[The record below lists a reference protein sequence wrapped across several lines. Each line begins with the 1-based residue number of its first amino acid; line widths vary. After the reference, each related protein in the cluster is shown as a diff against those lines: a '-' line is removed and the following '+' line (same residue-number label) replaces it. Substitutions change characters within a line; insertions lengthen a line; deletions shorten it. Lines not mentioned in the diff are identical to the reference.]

1 MNLKYKL
8 TLAVYRE
15 ISDPDGLHFSDP
27 DDDAYYGSNID
38 TLFKSMWRNTS
49 PTGGLALTTTGL
61 THLSSILKLKKW
73 ELDVDASAITSA
85 DILMLE
91 RYMTTPFF
99 LIYPYS
105 KKHNFIVFDES
116 LVAQLMLYGNDL
128 KLFLQAHDS
137 ASNRPVKRT

>member
-15 ISDPDGLHFSDP
+15 MSDPDGLHFSDP
-27 DDDAYYGSNID
+27 DDDAYYVGNID
-38 TLFKSMWRNTS
+38 TLFKSMWRNTN
-49 PTGGLALTTTGL
+49 PTGGLALTVTGVSHL
-61 THLSSILKLKKW
+61 TNILKLKRW
-73 ELDVDASAITSA
+73 DLEVDASAITSA
-85 DILMLE
+85 DLLMLE

-99 LIYPYS
+99 LSYPYS
-105 KKHNFIVFDES
+105 KKKNFVIFDES